1 MTNVSSTSM
10 MFANCSQL
18 LDCATCTTAP
28 KCAWLADVESVNSV
42 SMCVRA
48 SASAH
53 VASPFQLFR
62 NASACPTPISSAQL
76 LFDPAMFV
84 MLLSIVGALVL
95 GARRSVLSAT
105 ASTAAT
111 TAGSSNTSSSTNVT
125 AQMHAQL
132 RDMRLTPKRIALFLL
147 VPLCGSAVLLLFYF
161 FTTIV
166 YYCLLVVTTVAGLS
180 SLFQLLLPYCASVA
194 LRVAPQRA
202 AVPLVIAR
210 RRVSVAS
217 MAASFLAVLLVALW
231 LSSNYWLFINLVA
244 LGIGVSALERA
255 PVPAVRYTFLLGML
269 LLVYDCFWVFAT
281 ILRPI
286 DDGSGMTTLP
296 STAMSTSMNFTTSIS
311 DTAMS
316 TFSSFVTLPPTSMP
330 TPTPTH
336 AGESAMLRLAMG
348 ILHDS
353 KGCELA
359 VLALFRPCW
368 PSLPMITVYPRWFSG
383 GFSAVGLGDLIVP
396 GVHIAVLARYDRW
409 LNRTWR
415 TGYFALGALGYTLGL
430 ILTMV
435 VALVFRSGQPA
446 LLYLI
451 PFVHFPTMLA
461 AAVRRELP
469 LYWTGRRAQ
478 AAATADADDNGAG
491 GVEAS
496 IEANAVPLATV
507 EEVSDS
513 ANASLLA
520 NAELRE

>member
-1 MTNVSSTSM
+1 MMTNTST
-10 MFANCSQL
+10 MFATNCSQL
-18 LDCATCTTAP
+18 LDCSTCAITTN
-28 KCAWLADVESVNSV
+28 CAWLADVESINSV
-42 SMCVRA
+42 SLCVRA

-53 VASPFQLFR
+53 VASPYQLFR
-62 NASACPTPISSAQL
+62 NASACPTTISSAQL

-84 MLLSIVGALVL
+84 MLFSIVGALVL
-95 GARRSVLSAT
+95 GARRSVASAT
-105 ASTAAT
+105 ASAAATAA
-111 TAGSSNTSSSTNVT
+111 SSSASSSTNVT
-125 AQMHAQL
+125 MQMQAQL

-180 SLFQLLLPYCASVA
+180 SLYQLLLPYCASLA
-194 LRVAPQRA
+194 LRLAPQRA
-202 AVPLVIAR
+202 AVPLVVAR

-217 MAASFLAVLLVALW
+217 VAASLLALLLVALW
-231 LSSNYWLFINLVA
+231 LSSNFWLFINLVA
-244 LGIGVSALERA
+244 LGVGVSALERA
-255 PVPAVRYTFLLGML
+255 PIPAVRYTFLLGML

-281 ILRPI
+281 ILRPV
-286 DDGSGMTTLP
+286 DDGGMITTP
-296 STAMSTSMNFTTSIS
+296 AMSTPSPSTMMNFTTSIS

-316 TFSSFVTLPPTSMP
+316 TFSSFVTLPPTSTP

-368 PSLPMITVYPRWFSG
+368 PSLPMITVYPRWFTG

-409 LNRTWR
+409 LGRTWR

-451 PFVHFPTMLA
+451 PFVHFPTMFA
-461 AAVRRELP
+461 AVVRRELP

-478 AAATADADDNGAG
+478 AAATADDNGAG